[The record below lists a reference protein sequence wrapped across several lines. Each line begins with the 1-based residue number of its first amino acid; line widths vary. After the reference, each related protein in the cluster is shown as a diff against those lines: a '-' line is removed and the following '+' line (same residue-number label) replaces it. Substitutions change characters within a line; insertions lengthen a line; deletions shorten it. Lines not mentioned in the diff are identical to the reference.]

1 MNVEIV
7 KGALF
12 VPKYITYALTLKCQ
26 RRALY
31 YNYKVFSDVIRL
43 PSAEYHTPQKSTLKR
58 VKPRYMVI
66 FFMSYVRKGFIILAV
81 P

>member
-43 PSAEYHTPQKSTLKR
+43 PSENCTPQKSTLKR

-66 FFMSYVRKGFIILAV
+66 FFTSYIRNGFVLLAA
-81 P
+81 PQ